1 MSREFLH
8 FFFFLAC
15 STNPR
20 SCIIEKPKMWFHL
33 TLSRQSEHRICF
45 ARCSQNKHASHSS
58 KRLDRGEGRSGRE
71 SFRSLLSGK
80 WAHFPGVQGSVYVF
94 YPNHVNSSYR
104 VMEWAWPPD
113 SWHPD
118 KLFCSHEPWYPHLRN
133 GHHPYPHEII
143 ESRSSCLRWTK
154 SQYLAYFNAQILVPS
169 HLQSTITDKHR

>member
-113 SWHPD
+113 SWHSRQII
-118 KLFCSHEPWYPHLRN
+118 LFPWALV
-133 GHHPYPHEII
+133 
-143 ESRSSCLRWTK
+143 SS
-154 SQYLAYFNAQILVPS
+154 FAQRAPS
-169 HLQSTITDKHR
+169 ISPWDHRIKELMPEVDQITVFGIF